1 MRWQAGSLLRD
12 SVPDGNL
19 STRVISDTDGVRAL
33 RAEPTC
39 RSIDRVRVYRVASV
53 TTPRCRKKLKE
64 YKAKVRQL
72 LLDLVMRIGSYLIVR
87 RAPHSARFQEL
98 NS

>member
-1 MRWQAGSLLRD
+1 M
-12 SVPDGNL
+12 PDGNL

-87 RAPHSARFQEL
+87 RAPHSARLQEL